1 MTPLAHIRLL
11 ILAAILTSGL
21 SLVSVQAAEIK
32 VLSAGAL
39 RTLLQD
45 LKPDFE
51 KNSGN
56 RLVLDFATAGGV
68 DERIAS
74 GDAIDVALLTEPRI
88 KKLEGDGKIARDS
101 IALIGRA
108 QIGLAVKKGAP
119 RPDISSVDAFRRALL
134 AAKSIG
140 YTDPATGG
148 TSGIHIAKVFE
159 QLGIAGEIK
168 PKLRPIAGS
177 AGHPPSVG
185 GAVALGIAELGL
197 QPISEMLGIPEV
209 EIVGPIPAELQS
221 PDLVYFAGIPTAS
234 AQPAPAKAFIEFL
247 TGFEAAPLIKSKGLD
262 PR

>member
-1 MTPLAHIRLL
+1 VTPLAHIRLL